1 VVLENATEVDKVAY
15 LKLLKREFWAFP
27 KNVGWNIDLSQEPPA
42 GAADGRRPVVA
53 VPSDAV
59 SGNVI
64 EAINT
69 TLNMLDKH
77 YIDRDLN
84 RTGNSIVMISAGVG
98 IFKVRL
104 LHEGFPYVD
113 TQACAD
119 TRTVRV
125 VGAAGVLAHL
135 QAAHDGHGHR
145 PRLHLPLPGACVSR
159 PPSTVITTLR
169 YIVTPCHPLSP
180 QPPLH
185 FVPLF
190 LFDCH
195 EFGIGDFYVVPQ
207 WINVCYVDCHR
218 DSSAT
223 IENTAAAASA
233 AAEAEAG
240 KTSAPSRPAAVRSTV
255 HGLDTPSPP
264 AAAAVAGAGGGAQCA
279 DPMTRGHRWTG
290 LREFTGEV
298 RS

>member
-1 VVLENATEVDKVAY
+1 MRLA
-15 LKLLKREFWAFP
+15 
-27 KNVGWNIDLSQEPPA
+27 S
-42 GAADGRRPVVA
+42 
-53 VPSDAV
+53 
-59 SGNVI
+59 
-64 EAINT
+64 
-69 TLNMLDKH
+69 TLD
-77 YIDRDLN
+77 
-84 RTGNSIVMISAGVG
+84 
-98 IFKVRL
+98 
-104 LHEGFPYVD
+104 
-113 TQACAD
+113 
-119 TRTVRV
+119 
-125 VGAAGVLAHL
+125 
-135 QAAHDGHGHR
+135 
-145 PRLHLPLPGACVSR
+145 
-159 PPSTVITTLR
+159 ITTLR
-169 YIVTPCHPLSP
+169 YFVTPCHPRSP

-240 KTSAPSRPAAVRSTV
+240 KSVAPSRPAAASAV

-264 AAAAVAGAGGGAQCA
+264 AAVAGAGGGAQCA

-290 LREFTGEV
+290 LREFSGKVVHAHSNYPPPAICNANGVV
-298 RS
+298 R